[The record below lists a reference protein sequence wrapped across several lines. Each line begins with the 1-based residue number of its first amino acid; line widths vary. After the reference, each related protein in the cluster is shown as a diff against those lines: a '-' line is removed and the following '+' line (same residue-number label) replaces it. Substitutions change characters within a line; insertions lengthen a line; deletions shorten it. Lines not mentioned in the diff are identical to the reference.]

1 MSVCKDFDI
10 PQYTSC
16 SNVLCVVA
24 LNSALSPVSNYS
36 IFGNVSQS
44 GWICHVVL
52 LAALIP

>member
-36 IFGNVSQS
+36 ILGNVSQS

-52 LAALIP
+52 LSALIP